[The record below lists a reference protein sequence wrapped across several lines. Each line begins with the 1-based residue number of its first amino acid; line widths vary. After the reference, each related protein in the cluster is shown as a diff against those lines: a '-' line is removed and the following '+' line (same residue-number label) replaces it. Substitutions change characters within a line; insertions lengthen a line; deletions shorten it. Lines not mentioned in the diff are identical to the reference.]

1 MRNVI
6 TTTITT
12 TMHIQTMVM
21 MIKQRGEGTLKVML
35 MQYCD
40 DSDVYTYLH
49 TYVRHTIDKT
59 TVV

>member
-1 MRNVI
+1 
-6 TTTITT
+6 
-12 TMHIQTMVM
+12 MVM

-49 TYVRHTIDKT
+49 TYVRHTIDKNNGCLKAHMKNLRLQ
-59 TVV
+59 